1 MRSPALGWLS
11 NYNEHTVAK
20 QNGGGAEWV
29 ELYITLTMGMGEP
42 TYGLLLS
49 HSDGMSFENVVPPE
63 RLAKRFAMRR
73 GYVLQHELLHL

>member
-1 MRSPALGWLS
+1 M
-11 NYNEHTVAK
+11 
-20 QNGGGAEWV
+20 
-29 ELYITLTMGMGEP
+29 TLTMGMGEP